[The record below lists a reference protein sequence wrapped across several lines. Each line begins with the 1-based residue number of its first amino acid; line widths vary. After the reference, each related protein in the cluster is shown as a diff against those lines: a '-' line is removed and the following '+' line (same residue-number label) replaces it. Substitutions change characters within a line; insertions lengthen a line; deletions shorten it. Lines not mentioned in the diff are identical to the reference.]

1 MREKTL
7 HAGSKVYEGKRVE
20 LPAAFRLQDI
30 ASGHEKKFSEKMREK
45 ALHVGSN
52 IYGGRKDGIKVQ
64 HHFAERCEIHAVLFT
79 RAGQG

>member
-1 MREKTL
+1 MRENVP
-7 HAGSKVYEGKRVE
+7 HVGSNVYEGRRSE
-20 LPAAFRLQDI
+20 LPSALRLQDI
-30 ASGHEKKFSEKMREK
+30 ASGHKKISEKMREK